1 MIRARCGGGLL
12 AQFGASLLVL
22 LTIVGVRT
30 VSAQIEKPVVISA
43 ATDVFRVTNPA
54 LLSVAN
60 ILYARNLIFDG
71 LTKLNERMEA
81 VPDLAESWTVS
92 EDGLTYTFNLR
103 EGVKWHDGKPFTA
116 EDVKF
121 TYEVMLHPDN
131 PAGSTHFPYFESIL
145 GAPEFRKNKAKSIE
159 GIQMLGPRQIRIL
172 LREPYVPFLVTTAA
186 EPIIPKHILGDVPIK
201 TMIQHP
207 FTHKPIGTG
216 PYMLESWKS
225 HDKTVLRANPNYFG
239 KRAAIETFIWQTMP
253 DDFGRLA
260 SLRTGTLNVNGLF
273 AAVPVDEFENV
284 KKDPCCR
291 GVRMPG
297 MSNWFLD
304 LNLENPIF
312 QDVRVRQAVSYAI
325 DRKAILKHIFHGWGT
340 IANSPFHPVSWAYKK
355 DVTIYDGDPGKAREL
370 LEEAGWK
377 VGPDSIR
384 VKNGKRLSFNWKLA
398 IGRDSAVMAEAA
410 LPMLR
415 AVGIEAKLERL
426 DFVTLW
432 FKHYDKKQFDAL
444 SHLLPNSLYPDPDY
458 ALGRWYNH
466 RTNKTG
472 YYNPKVEDLI
482 KKGARTGNREKRK
495 EIYHELQEVLAKDAV
510 RLWLILPDELWGV
523 SKKLAIPDY
532 PTGYLRILAT
542 GQWSW
547 EK

>member
-1 MIRARCGGGLL
+1 MARVPLRAGVLCQIGS
-12 AQFGASLLVL
+12 ALLVVW
-22 LTIVGVRT
+22 IVIGT
-30 VSAQIEKPVVISA
+30 KAVSAQMEKPVVISA
-43 ATDVFRVTNPA
+43 ATDVFRIANPT

-60 ILYARNLIFDG
+60 VLYSRNLIFDG
-71 LTKLNERMEA
+71 LTKLNEKMEA
-81 VPDLAESWTVS
+81 VPDLAESWTVG
-92 EDGLTYTFNLR
+92 EDGLTYTFHLR
-103 EGVKWHDGKPFTA
+103 KGVKWHDGKPFTA

-131 PAGSTHFPYFESIL
+131 PAGSIHFPYFEGIL
-145 GAPEFRKNKAKSIE
+145 GAPEFRQRKAKSIE
-159 GIQMLGPRQIRIL
+159 GIQVLGPHQIRIR
-172 LREPYVPFLVTTAA
+172 LRELYVPLLVITAA
-186 EPIIPKHILGDVPIK
+186 EPIIPKHILGGVPINA
-201 TMIQHP
+201 MIKHP

-239 KRAAIETFIWQTMP
+239 KPPAIGTFIWQTMP
-253 DDFGRLA
+253 DDFSRLA

-273 AAVPVDEFENV
+273 AAVPVDEFENIR
-284 KKDPCCR
+284 KDPCCR

-304 LNLENPIF
+304 LNLRNPIF
-312 QDVRVRQAVSYAI
+312 RDVRVRRAVSYAI
-325 DRKAILKHIFHGWGT
+325 DRKAILKHIFRGWGT

-355 DVTIYDGDPGKAREL
+355 DVTLYDGDPVKAKEL

-377 VGPDSIR
+377 VGPDGIR
-384 VKNGKRLSFNWKLA
+384 VKEGKRLSFTWKMA

-432 FKHYDKKQFDAL
+432 FKHYYKKEFDAL

-458 ALGRWYNH
+458 ALAQWYHH

-472 YYNPKVEDLI
+472 YHNPRVEELI
-482 KKGARTGNREKRK
+482 QKGARTRDPGKRK
-495 EIYHELQEVLAKDAV
+495 EIYYELQEVLARDAV

-523 SKKLAIPDY
+523 SKNLAMPDHS
-532 PTGYLRILAT
+532 TGYLRILAT